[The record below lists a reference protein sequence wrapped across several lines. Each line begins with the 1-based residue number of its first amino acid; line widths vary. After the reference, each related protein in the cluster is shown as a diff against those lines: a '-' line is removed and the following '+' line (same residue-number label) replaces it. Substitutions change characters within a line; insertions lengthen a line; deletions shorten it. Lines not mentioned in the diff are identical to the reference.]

1 MKVLTRFHPEVE
13 ITRRGVSMGATHF
26 QNHGR
31 FGRNVMAS
39 TGLGSKMRNIA
50 SGSSILT
57 GDATTPGV
65 PIPDD
70 VKKMIPIIDK
80 KMRDFGCSYPPF
92 VVQMCNYDEIS
103 EIAAYGGFPAR
114 FSHWS
119 FGMEYEQ
126 LAKGYMFG
134 NQKIYEMVINT
145 WPLYIYC
152 LVSNP
157 LVDHVTVIAHALGH
171 GDFFMNNLFFKP
183 TSQNMMNDLASHGT
197 RIQKYMNRWGGD
209 VVGSW
214 LDKMLSID
222 DLIDPHNTWRPRKCS
237 QPVMFDKRE
246 YDHEARL
253 PVEHDYM
260 EGFINPEAYIRR
272 QREQIAR
279 KEARQQAGVFEGK
292 TRNVMGFLKEHAPMQ
307 VWQRDIMGMIQAEAE
322 YFSPQRYTKTANEGW
337 ASYIDYE
344 MMARQGLAGC
354 EGIVDYAMHKAG
366 VLGGKYSLNPY
377 ALGFKLFL
385 EIEERW
391 NKGKHGDAYENTH
404 GMKERADYDTKAMG
418 GHDKVFEVRAKY
430 NDYLMISEF
439 FDREFAE
446 KYEFFE
452 WQTMQNGDIEIA
464 SREFRNVKDHLLARY
479 RNGGL
484 PDIRLADPDHRGKG
498 VFLLEHQW
506 DGRTV
511 HPSDTAETLAC
522 IQAVWK
528 RPVALTTENGEGQE
542 IVYVCEG
549 GTNPVEVKVVTRE
562 DFEEMRF

>member
-1 MKVLTRFHPEVE
+1 M
-13 ITRRGVSMGATHF
+13 
-26 QNHGR
+26 
-31 FGRNVMAS
+31 
-39 TGLGSKMRNIA
+39 
-50 SGSSILT
+50 
-57 GDATTPGV
+57 
-65 PIPDD
+65 
-70 VKKMIPIIDK
+70 
-80 KMRDFGCSYPPF
+80 
-92 VVQMCNYDEIS
+92 
-103 EIAAYGGFPAR
+103 
-114 FSHWS
+114 
-119 FGMEYEQ
+119 
-126 LAKGYMFG
+126 
-134 NQKIYEMVINT
+134 
-145 WPLYIYC
+145 
-152 LVSNP
+152 
-157 LVDHVTVIAHALGH
+157 
-171 GDFFMNNLFFKP
+171 
-183 TSQNMMNDLASHGT
+183 
-197 RIQKYMNRWGGD
+197 
-209 VVGSW
+209 
-214 LDKMLSID
+214 
-222 DLIDPHNTWRPRKCS
+222 
-237 QPVMFDKRE
+237 
-246 YDHEARL
+246 
-253 PVEHDYM
+253 
-260 EGFINPEAYIRR
+260 
-272 QREQIAR
+272 
-279 KEARQQAGVFEGK
+279 
-292 TRNVMGFLKEHAPMQ
+292 
-307 VWQRDIMGMIQAEAE
+307 
-322 YFSPQRYTKTANEGW
+322 
-337 ASYIDYE
+337 
-344 MMARQGLAGC
+344 
-354 EGIVDYAMHKAG
+354 DYAMHKAG

-391 NKGKHGDAYENTH
+391 NKGQHGDAYENTH
-404 GMKERADYDTKAMG
+404 GMKARADYDTKAMG
-418 GHDKVFEVRAKY
+418 GHEKVFEVRAKY